1 MTIND
6 IKYLIDNGGN
16 LAIYLGNGKTLRI
29 AKATLIRDSRPRL
42 VIENADASLVVTLTE
57 KTEIQES
64 WDECGLVLLGED
76 GECIGVLDSN
86 MP

>member
-57 KTEIQES
+57 KTEIQEA